1 MDKAEAKAVLNEYL
15 ETYRAKSYED
25 LKRLTDEVD
34 TCERTGGSGTTC
46 QIEIMVRWDDKPDG
60 DIHVFSAVDD
70 GGWRALFPLGS
81 SFLVAPDGDQGIW
94 L

>member
-1 MDKAEAKAVLNEYL
+1 MDKAEARAVLDEYL

-34 TCERTGGSGTTC
+34 TCERTGPSGTTY
-46 QIEIMVRWDDKPDG
+46 QIEIMVHWDDKPAG
-60 DIHVFSAVDD
+60 VIRVIGAVDD
-70 GGWRALFPLGS
+70 GGWRAYSPLTLH
-81 SFLVAPDGDQGIW
+81 FLVPPDGDQGIW